1 MISNERRV
9 GMVAAAGIVV
19 LLVAVFLFGKFSLS
33 LSGYELKVR
42 YRFVND
48 LKVNAAVKYA
58 GGPVVGHVRMLYVDG
73 EMVMAVLRMDP
84 KVSIRQD
91 CEFWIFTAGMLGEQY
106 IEIHASPS
114 GTAPVLK
121 NGDSVRGIDPVSL
134 DATFIKLGKI
144 IDALTPVFG
153 REDVAA
159 SIHSVVADLRQA
171 SSTISAVVAKH
182 ADGADQALT
191 DIESFGRSVGKMSKD
206 LEQLGANLKEMS
218 DPKSPES
225 LHQAVK
231 KVNTAMASLEVT
243 AKAVESFARK
253 LDTGQGLLGV
263 MINDKQLAEDF
274 KAVIKK
280 LKDQP
285 IQAKVKLF

>member
-19 LLVAVFLFGKFSLS
+19 LLGAVFLIGRFNLS

-42 YRFVND
+42 YQFVND

-58 GGPVVGHVRMLYVDG
+58 GGPVIGHVRKLYVDN
-73 EMVMAVLRMDP
+73 ETVMAVLWIDRSV
-84 KVSIRQD
+84 KIRKD

-106 IEIHASPS
+106 VEIHASPS

-121 NGDSVRGIDPVSL
+121 RGEEVRGIDPVSL

-144 IDALTPVFG
+144 IDALTPMFG
-153 REDVAA
+153 REEVAA
-159 SIHSVVADLRQA
+159 SIHSVVADLKKA
-171 SSTISAVVAKH
+171 SGTISAVVAKH
-182 ADGADQALT
+182 GDGVDKALV
-191 DIESFGRSVGKMSKD
+191 DIELFGRNIGKMSND
-206 LEQLGANLKEMS
+206 FEQLGANLREMS

-231 KVNTAMASLEVT
+231 TVNAAMASLENT
-243 AKAVESFARK
+243 AKTVESLARK
-253 LDTGQGLLGV
+253 LDSGQGLLGA
-263 MINDKQLAEDF
+263 MINDKKLADDF
-274 KAVIKK
+274 KAVVKK
-280 LKDQP
+280 MKDQP